1 MDVKFLRYF
10 VEVAEQR
17 SINKAAEVLYVTQPS
32 LSRAIHSL
40 ENEVGQALFV
50 RSNHGVV
57 LTPVGEN
64 LYHYAKSIVS
74 QLDAIEKIRFVQDTP
89 AYSKLSVAMARLVLQ
104 DDLMLQYYRTLTSPN
119 AILTIQETNVEQAI
133 ELVSSL
139 QAELGVVAIN
149 VHQRAIFQKVLQIKD
164 LEAHPIGQSRLY
176 VHLGRDN
183 PLVRRKRVAF
193 EDLCACTYLHLPLD
207 YFTHL
212 ENMLKLGGIRRS
224 DYARTITMSN
234 YHAIINM
241 VKRTDAFIF
250 GGRWQVEELARC
262 NIVSIAMTEQP
273 ELELVWVKRKRENLS
288 DEAQAFLQ
296 LILDTYQDN

>member
-32 LSRAIHSL
+32 LSRAIRSL
-40 ENEVGQALFV
+40 EGEAGQALFV
-50 RSNHGVV
+50 RNNHGVV
-57 LTPVGEN
+57 LTPYGEN

-74 QLDAIEKIRFVQDTP
+74 QLDAIEKLRFVKDAP

-104 DDLMLQYYRTLTSPN
+104 DDLMLQYSRTLTSPN

-133 ELVSSL
+133 QLVAAL
-139 QAELGVVAIN
+139 QAELGIVSLSIR
-149 VHQRAIFQKVLQIKD
+149 QRAIFKKVLQIKD
-164 LEAHPIGQSRLY
+164 LEAQPIGQSPLY

-183 PLVRRKRVAF
+183 PLAQRGTFSF
-193 EDLCACTYLHLPLD
+193 EDLRACTYLHLPLD

-212 ENMLKLGGIRRS
+212 ENLHKLGGIHRS
-224 DYARTITMSN
+224 DFTRTITMSN

-250 GGRWQVEELARC
+250 GGKWQVEELARC
-262 NIVSIAMTEQP
+262 NIVSVAMTQEP
-273 ELELVWVKRKRENLS
+273 ELELYWVKRKREQLS
-288 DEAQAFLQ
+288 GEAQAFLQ
-296 LILDTYQDN
+296 LILDTYQHV